1 MFRLVLKDFYLFK
14 GMNKLIAVWLVFVL
28 IKLNDAPILAVTT
41 IIACVMLVRN
51 ALVLDDQNNI
61 DTLFCSLP
69 VKRSTLVMAR
79 YLSSWITIL
88 VVIGLI
94 VLMTL
99 FYPEKSPAFKD
110 MFLTFFYLT
119 LFFAVFFPFYYRFG
133 VQLKSDPGY
142 IAAAVLVLLFMIV
155 LIGSALII
163 IFEKIDIFKIKFIYF
178 YLCFI
183 MVLFVATSLK
193 LSIRIF
199 RRKEL

>member
-1 MFRLVLKDFYLFK
+1 MFRLVLRDFYLFK
-14 GMNKLIAVWLVFVL
+14 GMNKLIALWLFFVL
-28 IKLNDAPILAVTT
+28 IKLNDAPMLAVTT
-41 IIACVMLVRN
+41 VLVCAMLVRN

-88 VVIGLI
+88 GVIGLI
-94 VLMTL
+94 ALMLL
-99 FYPEKSPAFKD
+99 FHPEKKPSFKD
-110 MFLTFFYLT
+110 MFLIFSYLT

-133 VQLKSDPGY
+133 VQLKSEPGY

-163 IFEKIDIFKIKFIYF
+163 IFEKIDIFEVTSTYF
-178 YLCFI
+178 YLGLI
-183 MVLFVATSLK
+183 MVLFVAASLR